1 MWYLYLKSIHVIFM
15 VTWFAGMFYM
25 VRLLIYFAEAQSRK
39 IEERAILLPQY
50 NLMMKRLWYMITW
63 PGMIITAIFG
73 VWMIYLN
80 WTLLYTFWFQ
90 LKIFLLVGLISY
102 HLYTEYLLRQANHNR
117 LVMGSEALR
126 LYNEIATLFLFAIV
140 LLAVVKSSLN
150 MLYGLFF
157 LVGLGILLA
166 ILVRLYRNYRNK
178 K

>member
-1 MWYLYLKSIHVIFM
+1 MWYLYLKSMHIIFM

-25 VRLLIYFAEAQSRK
+25 VRLLIYFAEAQSRN

-50 NLMMKRLWYMITW
+50 KLMMKRLWYMITW
-63 PGMIITAIFG
+63 PGMVLTTLFG
-73 VWMIYLN
+73 IWMIYIN

-90 LKIFLLVGLISY
+90 LKIFLLVGLIGY
-102 HLYTEYLLRQANHNR
+102 HLYTEYLLQQANRNR

-140 LLAVVKSSLN
+140 LLAVVKNSLN
-150 MLYGLFF
+150 MLYGFIF
-157 LVGLGILLA
+157 LVGLGILLG
-166 ILVRLYRNYRNK
+166 ILIKLYKNHRNK